1 MTALGTLPP
10 NTAPTIP
17 TTVPPTDQPTV
28 TPRARAL
35 ARTTRPHQWVKN
47 LVVMALPL
55 VAGALTTV
63 TAWLHLLLAFVA
75 MCAASAGTYL
85 VNDLADIDADRL
97 HPTKRLRP
105 IAAGA
110 LSPRTAGVA
119 ASIAFGSALVL
130 SSVAGPWVA
139 LWVLVYVGLT
149 VAYTR
154 WLKHVAL
161 IDVVAL
167 ALGFVVR
174 VLAGAAA
181 VGATAP
187 LALLVAVFAG
197 AMFVSL
203 GKRAGERRR
212 LGERAAEHRRS
223 LGWYR
228 PDRTGPLM
236 TWTRRLAVLAFAIW
250 IEPVI
255 GTVAAVAAMVATM
268 VILTRFEELVDEG
281 RVDDPARVIVEDPVT
296 AGALAVLAAVLAIG
310 LIG

>member
-1 MTALGTLPP
+1 MSALDTLPP
-10 NTAPTIP
+10 HTAPTIP
-17 TTVPPTDQPTV
+17 TTVSPTVPPTLTR
-28 TPRARAL
+28 RARAL

-47 LVVMALPL
+47 LVVLALPI

-63 TAWLHLLLAFVA
+63 TAWLHLLLAFIA

-85 VNDLADIDADRL
+85 VNDLADIAADRL
-97 HPTKRLRP
+97 HPTKRHRP
-105 IAAGA
+105 IAAGT

-139 LWVLVYVGLT
+139 LWVLGYVGLT

-154 WLKHVAL
+154 WLKHLAL
-161 IDVVAL
+161 IDVVVL

-174 VLAGAAA
+174 VLVGAAA

-212 LGERAAEHRRS
+212 LGGRAAEHRRS
-223 LGWYR
+223 LRWYR

-236 TWTRRLAVLAFAIW
+236 TWTRRIAVVAFAIW
-250 IEPVI
+250 IAPVI
-255 GTVAAVAAMVATM
+255 GTLATLAAMAATTL
-268 VILTRFEELVDEG
+268 ILIRFEELVEQG
-281 RVDDPARVIVEDPVT
+281 RVDDPARVIVDDPVT
-296 AGALAVLAAVLAIG
+296 VGALTVLAAVLAIG
-310 LIG
+310 TIG

>member
-212 LGERAAEHRRS
+212 LGGGAAEHRRS